1 MARLVLVGLPGSGK
15 STVARRLAQEWGCDA
30 IDIDEA
36 LAARYGSS
44 AADLLR
50 EIGEERF
57 RDEEA
62 AVLRDC
68 IESDAV
74 IATGGGVV
82 ESAPARELLRT
93 QATVWLRVGV
103 TCLVARVAEGDRPL
117 LAGDVVERLTLLA
130 ARREHWYASVA
141 HASVDG
147 EPPLDEVVAAITA
160 VLRP

>member
-15 STVARRLAQEWGCDA
+15 TTVARRLAQHWGCDA
-30 IDIDEA
+30 IDIDDA

-62 AVLRDC
+62 AVLRAC

-82 ESAPARELLRT
+82 ENALARDLLRAQT
-93 QATVWLRVGV
+93 TVWLRVGV
-103 TCLVARVAEGDRPL
+103 NCLVARVAEGDRPL
-117 LAGDVVERLTLLA
+117 LSGDVAERLTLLA

-141 HASVDG
+141 QVSVDG
-147 EPPLDEVVAAITA
+147 EGPLDEVVEAITA
-160 VLRP
+160 MVRS